1 MSTFLQTF
9 QMRKNSVPVPT
20 AVTGNTSAQMNL
32 IIRAH
37 LQGLVNNTLLVS
49 YHSCKLFSL
58 LSKKLRVENT
68 PRPSI

>member
-1 MSTFLQTF
+1 MSTFLQIF
-9 QMRKNSVPVPT
+9 QMRKNGFPVPT
-20 AVTGNTSAQMNL
+20 AVTGNTSARMNL

-49 YHSCKLFSL
+49 YRSYKLFSW

-68 PRPSI
+68 SRPSI